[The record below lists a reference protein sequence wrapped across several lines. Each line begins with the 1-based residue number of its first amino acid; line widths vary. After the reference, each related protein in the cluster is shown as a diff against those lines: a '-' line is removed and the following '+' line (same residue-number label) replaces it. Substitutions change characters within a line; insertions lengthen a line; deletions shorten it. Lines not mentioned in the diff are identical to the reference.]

1 MPLVALFGLGFPS
14 APPYGLTL
22 RHSVTRRPIMQ
33 KVRRRAFPCGHSSST
48 ACRRT
53 VSGTISLPSPGCFS
67 PFPHGTSS
75 LSVADDYLALED
87 GPPGF
92 PQGFSCPA
100 VLGNSFR
107 ERSISLT
114 GLSPPMVV
122 LSRNLQLSIS
132 LLTLRLAPQLPHNP
146 FSFAKEGLGSSP
158 FARHY

>member
-1 MPLVALFGLGFPS
+1 MRLDALFRLAFAS
-14 APPYGLTL
+14 ATAHTLTSPHTGNSPA
-22 RHSVTRRPIMQ
+22 HSSKGRRSD
-33 KVRRRAFPCGHSSST
+33 VRRHPPT
-48 ACRRT
+48 ACKPS

-92 PQGFSCPA
+92 LQGFSCPA

-114 GLSPPMVV
+114 GLSPPMV
-122 LSRNLQLSIS
+122 
-132 LLTLRLAPQLPHNP
+132 
-146 FSFAKEGLGSSP
+146 
-158 FARHY
+158 